1 MPLERKED
9 HTGCHPSINP
19 DPEESD
25 RYMSERISTDDA
37 QYALDLVR
45 AICTQAG
52 PGLPGTPQERARAG
66 IIEQELAAHL
76 GAENVV
82 TEDFTLAPGAF
93 YNTYPAVACM
103 LIAVALNLSIG
114 RIPGIPPWVISAAAL
129 LFALFM
135 PVSFTLEFLLSLEV
149 FDPLF
154 PKRQSVNVI
163 GSLRKPGTRDIK
175 RLIILSGHHDSAPQ
189 NNWLRY
195 TGRGFFVLSGIF
207 VLGMIAL
214 VVMCLIQLI
223 GVILGNEEVIRLGTL
238 GWLLM
243 VFPIGPAIIY
253 AAFLNGGMQDGGVV
267 PGAADNLSACG
278 VVVAMSRYLANNPSD
293 IPDETEIRFI
303 TFGSE
308 EAGLRGSRRYVK
320 AHLDELKALDTRLM
334 NYEII
339 AYPEIAILAADV
351 NGTLKFFPEMV
362 SGAVAAAQ
370 RAGIPYKIGA
380 GGIGAGSDAAP
391 FTRAGLKSVTLLA
404 FKTPQQQLAFYH
416 QDRDTPD
423 VLSIEPLLNTL
434 KLTLE
439 WVKNKGI

>member
-1 MPLERKED
+1 MPG
-9 HTGCHPSINP
+9 TIT
-19 DPEESD
+19 
-25 RYMSERISTDDA
+25 TDDA
-37 QYALDLVR
+37 QYALDLVKK
-45 AICTQAG
+45 ICSEVG
-52 PGLPGTPQERARAG
+52 PGLPASPQERARAA
-66 IIEQELAAHL
+66 IIAGELGSQL

-82 TEDFTLAPGAF
+82 TEEFTLAPGAF
-93 YNTYPAVACM
+93 YNTLPAVVCM
-103 LIAVALNLSIG
+103 LISVLLNISIG
-114 RIPGIPPWVISAAAL
+114 RIPGLPAWVVSGAAL
-129 LFALFM
+129 LFSLFM
-135 PVSFTLEFLLSLEV
+135 PLSFTLEFLLSLEV
-149 FDPLF
+149 IDPLF
-154 PKRQSVNVI
+154 KKKQSVNVI
-163 GSLRKPGTRDIK
+163 GRLRKPGTREVK

-207 VLGMIAL
+207 ILGMITL
-214 VVMCLIQLI
+214 VVMCLIQLV
-223 GVILGNEEVIRLGTL
+223 GLILGSDQLVRLGTL
-238 GWLLM
+238 GWVLL

-253 AAFLNGGMQDGGVV
+253 AAFLNGGMKNGGVV

-278 VVVAMSRYLANNPSD
+278 VVVAMCRFLVKNPAT
-293 IPDETEIRFI
+293 IPDDTELRFI

-320 AHLDELKALDTRLM
+320 AHLDELKALDARVL

-339 AYPEIAILAADV
+339 AYPEISIMAADV

-362 SGAVAAAQ
+362 NSAVAAAQ

-391 FTRAGLKSVTLLA
+391 FTRAGLKAETLLA

-434 KLTLE
+434 KLTQE
-439 WVKNKGI
+439 WIKSGGE